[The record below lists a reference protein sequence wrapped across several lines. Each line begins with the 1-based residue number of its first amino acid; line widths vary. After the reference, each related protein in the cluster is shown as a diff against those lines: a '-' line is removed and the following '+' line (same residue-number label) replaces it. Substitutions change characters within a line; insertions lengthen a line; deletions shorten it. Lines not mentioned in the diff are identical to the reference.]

1 MNRETGQFQETPE
14 GYRVFIPAPLPPDP
28 PLKMDGALTG
38 ILSRADRALGRLD
51 GLGRIVPEPDLFIS
65 MFIKK
70 EALLSSR
77 IEGARSTLPDL
88 FEYESG
94 KELSEFPEDLAETV
108 NYIGAL
114 RRGMDKARKNDISL
128 ELILELHST
137 LLSRTRGSDRSP
149 GQLRDRQVGIG
160 PPGSNLRTAE
170 FLLPPPRYVRPALEN
185 LFAFIESRTDQPPLI
200 TCGLFHC
207 QFETI
212 HPFRDGNGRI
222 GRVLIPL
229 ILFRKEVL
237 SRPLLYLSHFFLEYR
252 SSYYRG
258 LMNVR
263 ERGDWEDWMKFFL
276 RGVAEV
282 SDQAVNK
289 MEEIIA
295 LKEKDLGL
303 VRERIN
309 RKKAADLLDLFYR
322 HPVLS
327 VKTVSRELEIAFATA
342 DSLLREFAG
351 EGLITETT
359 EQKRNRLFSYPAYIN
374 ILNE

>member
-1 MNRETGQFQETPE
+1 MQRETGQFQDTPE
-14 GYRVFIPAPLPPDP
+14 GYRVFIPSALPPDP
-28 PLKMDGALTG
+28 PLQMDETLTG

-88 FEYESG
+88 LEYESG

-108 NYIGAL
+108 NYIAAL
-114 RRGMDKARKNDISL
+114 RLGMEKSREEDISL
-128 ELILELHST
+128 ELTLELHSV
-137 LLSRTRGSDRSP
+137 LLSRTRGGDRSL

-160 PPGSNLRTAE
+160 PPGTNLQNAE
-170 FLLPPPRYVRPALEN
+170 FLPPPPGDVRPALEK
-185 LFAFIESRTDQPPLI
+185 LFAFIESRAEQPPLI
-200 TCGLFHC
+200 TCGFFHC

-222 GRVLIPL
+222 GRMLIPL
-229 ILFRKEVL
+229 ILLRKKVL

-282 SDQAVNK
+282 SDQAVAK
-289 MEEIIA
+289 MEGIIA
-295 LKEKDLGL
+295 LQEKDRGR
-303 VRERIN
+303 VRERIK
-309 RKKAADLLDLFYR
+309 RKKAADLLELLYR

-342 DSLLREFAG
+342 DTLLKEFAG
-351 EGLITETT
+351 EGIITETT
-359 EQKRNRLFSYPAYIN
+359 EQKRNRLFSYPAYID